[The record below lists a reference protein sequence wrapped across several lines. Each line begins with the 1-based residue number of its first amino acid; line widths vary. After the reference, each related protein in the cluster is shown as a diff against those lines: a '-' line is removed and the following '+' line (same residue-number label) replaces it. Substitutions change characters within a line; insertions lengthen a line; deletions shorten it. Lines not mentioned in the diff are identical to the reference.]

1 MRKVVNGSVLCALA
15 VVCVTAV
22 GAQAQSDVG
31 IVVAILGVLQ
41 VERGGSVQPATI
53 GAPVFTGDRL
63 STGSGHQAKI
73 VFHDDSV
80 IDLASDTQVLLQK
93 ESGGGAAGR
102 WKTQLRLS
110 QGKLRALVG
119 DASRR
124 VRARYQIETP
134 TAIVSVRGTEVIVTY
149 DSAAEVTGVICLAG
163 QLEVSGTLGLIG
175 GQVQL
180 AAQSRTEVAKGR
192 FPSSPEAVD
201 QAGLAQAMAGL
212 ALMGTGHRDGLSVDH
227 PAVAGR
233 LLAADDAPRPATAAA
248 PTAGGLAVE
257 SAQFQES
264 LAERLSPDVHA
275 NTQPLLDFQLTP
287 PDQAPAGAVKVGF

>member
-15 VVCVTAV
+15 IVCVTAV
-22 GAQAQSDVG
+22 GARAQSDVG

-63 STGSGHQAKI
+63 STGSGDQAKI

-80 IDLASDTQVLLQK
+80 LDLGSDTQVLLEK
-93 ESGGGAAGR
+93 EGGGGAAGR
-102 WKTQLRLS
+102 WKTRLRLS

-124 VRARYQIETP
+124 VRARYEIETP

-163 QLEVSGTLGLIG
+163 QVEVSGTLGLIG
-175 GQVQL
+175 GKVQL

-192 FPSSPEAVD
+192 FPSSPEAVG
-201 QAGLAQAMAGL
+201 QARLAQALAGV
-212 ALMGTGHRDGLSVDH
+212 ALIGTGHRDGLSVGH

-233 LLAADDAPRPATAAA
+233 LLAADDAPRPAAAA
-248 PTAGGLAVE
+248 GPAAEALTVE
-257 SAQFQES
+257 AAQFQES
-264 LAERLSPDVHA
+264 LAQRLSPDVYA

-287 PDQAPAGAVKVGF
+287 PDRAPAGAVKVGF